1 MSDIKATPQQRAAA
15 LDRGGALLLAAG
27 AGSGK
32 TKVLIDR
39 LMAYLTDPNDPADL
53 DEFLIITYTRAA
65 ASELRAKIAARLA
78 QAIADAPLDRHLQR
92 QLTRVYA
99 AQISTVHSFCQTVL
113 RQYAA
118 EAALSADFRVAD
130 EQQAAAL
137 RAQTLQEVLAEL
149 YAKLDEQ
156 PDIAAMIDT
165 LGYGRDDRRLLALA
179 EEGYSVMRCQVDP
192 EAWRRACLA
201 AYELPQGIAA
211 EDTLWGAYFLQ
222 ERTRVVSQADA
233 LLQQAQVLCRRE
245 EKLEEK
251 CAPILKKN
259 RESLRVL
266 LAQQTWE
273 GCRAALVTSFG
284 TMRPPANAENTERV
298 KALRKQAWELVKQ
311 VQSCFYADSARVVDD
326 LRASVPALRGLL
338 ALLKAFDERFTQEK
352 RRRHLLDFS
361 DLEHCM
367 IALLTQKGS
376 GAPTATAKS
385 VAAGY
390 REILIDEY
398 QDSNAVQECIF
409 QAVSRGGK
417 NVFMV
422 GDVKQSIYRFR
433 LADPMIFLKK
443 YQAYPMCGE
452 QQPGAPRKLLLSQ
465 NFRSRPQILAAVNDV
480 FSLVMNEQTGEL
492 DYTSAEALQP
502 GAQFPPLDGPLV
514 ELHCLNYQAEDD
526 ESGDKTGA
534 EAEYVAARIEQLLL
548 SGTQVT
554 ENGALRPAK
563 PSDIVILLRSPGMI
577 AGVYQQAL
585 QARGIAC
592 DAGVGTDLLQTA
604 QVEIL
609 VQLLQII
616 DNPHRDIPLAAAMAS
631 PVFAFSPEELALL
644 RAENRG
650 QNDDL
655 YTCVCACLA
664 PSEKL
669 RAFTTW
675 LEAMRRESRRTPLRE
690 LVGKV
695 IDTSGLGQIFAAMPD
710 GAQRCAD
717 LAAFEAF
724 VETNAQTELHSLSEL
739 VALLEQLSQRG
750 AQLPAPAAPVRADA
764 VRIMS
769 IHRSKG
775 LEFPIVI
782 LADLARKMNL
792 QDNQSAVLT
801 DDALLLGAN
810 IVDLPSRSYYPGL
823 ARMAIMRRKTQ
834 KTVSEELRVLYVA
847 MTRAKDRLIMTSC
860 AARYDSRL
868 QKLRL
873 QLSVPLAPCVSAG
886 VRRLD
891 EWLLLAALCRTESGA
906 LFARCGPCEQSVVR
920 DAPWLVRMQD
930 ITPAKPAARGSA
942 PRQPVFAQPLDEQEL
957 ARCASFTYPHI
968 AATALPSKLTA
979 TQLKGRA
986 LDQEAAEQTPTFSQI
1001 TRAWRAPQFLLDR
1014 PLTGREKGNAMH
1026 LFMQFVRYEACTTQT
1041 TLEQE
1046 LKRLEAQKFLT
1057 ARQLQAVDTDKI
1069 LRLFRSELGARIL
1082 RARQLRREFKFS
1094 LFTDAAQVDPRAAGE
1109 QVMLQGVVDCFWQ
1122 EPEGLVILDFK
1133 TDFISGDLAEK
1144 TARYQP
1150 QLRAYA
1156 MALARIYEQPVK
1168 QTLLYFFSAEQAVE
1182 V

>member
-1 MSDIKATPQQRAAA
+1 MSEIKATAQQRAAA
-15 LDRGGALLLAAG
+15 QDRGGALLLAAG

-32 TKVLIDR
+32 TKVLVDR
-39 LMAYLTDPNDPADL
+39 LMTYLTDPTDPADL

-78 QAIADAPLDRHLQR
+78 QAIADAPQDRHLQR
-92 QLTRVYA
+92 QLTRVYC
-99 AQISTVHSFCQTVL
+99 AQISTVHSFCQTIL

-137 RAQTLQEVLAEL
+137 RAQTLKEVLSEL
-149 YAKLDEQ
+149 YEQLDEQ
-156 PDIAAMIDT
+156 PDFAAMIDT

-179 EEGYSVMRCQVDP
+179 EESYSVMRCQVDP

-201 AYELPQGIAA
+201 AYDLPQGIAA
-211 EDTLWGAYFLQ
+211 EDTVWGAYFLQ
-222 ERTRVVSQADA
+222 ERTHVLQQADA
-233 LLQQAQVLCRRE
+233 LLQTAQTLCSRE
-245 EKLEEK
+245 EKLAEK
-251 CAPILKKN
+251 CAPVLEKN
-259 RESLRVL
+259 RESLRAL
-266 LAQQTWE
+266 LAQQTWD
-273 GCRAALVTSFG
+273 GCRAKLVTSFG
-284 TMRPPANAENTERV
+284 AMRPPANAEHTDRV

-376 GAPTATAKS
+376 GAPTAAAKS
-385 VAAGY
+385 IAAGY

-409 QAVSRGGK
+409 QAVSRGGQ

-443 YQAYPMCGE
+443 YESYPLCGE
-452 QQPGAPRKLLLSQ
+452 QAPGAPRKLLLSQ

-480 FSLVMNEQTGEL
+480 FSLVMNRDSGEL
-492 DYTSAEALQP
+492 DYTEAEALHP
-502 GAQFPPLDGPLV
+502 GAQFPPLDEPLV
-514 ELHCLNYQAEDD
+514 ELHCLNYQDDDD

-548 SGTQVT
+548 GGAQVT
-554 ENGALRPAK
+554 ENGALRPAR

-609 VQLLQII
+609 VQLLQIV

-644 RAENRG
+644 RAENRSG
-650 QNDDL
+650 DL
-655 YTCVCACLA
+655 YSCLCACRA

-669 RAFTTW
+669 RAFTAW
-675 LEAMRRESRRTPLRE
+675 LEQMRLESRRAPLRE
-690 LVGKV
+690 LVGTI
-695 IDTSGLGQIFAAMPD
+695 IDSSGLEQIFAALPD

-724 VETNAQTELHSLSEL
+724 VETNAQTELRSLSQL

-750 AQLPAPAAPVRADA
+750 AQLPAPSAPVRNDA

-792 QDNQSAVLT
+792 QDNQAAVLT
-801 DDALLLGAN
+801 DEALLLGAN
-810 IVDLPSRSYYPGL
+810 VVDLASRSYYPGL
-823 ARMAIMRRKTQ
+823 ARTAIMRRKTQ

-847 MTRAKDRLIMTSC
+847 MTRAKERLIMTSC

-868 QKLRL
+868 QKLR
-873 QLSVPLAPCVSAG
+873 QLLCVPLAPCVSAG
-886 VRRLD
+886 ARRLD
-891 EWLLLAALCRTESGA
+891 EWVLLAALCRTESGA
-906 LFARCGPCEQSVVR
+906 LFARCGPCEYSRVH
-920 DAPWLVRMQD
+920 DDTWLVRMED
-930 ITPAKPAARGSA
+930 VTPAKPAARGSA
-942 PRQPVFAQPLDEQEL
+942 PQQPLYQQPLDKGEL
-957 ARCASFTYPHI
+957 ARCASFTYPHA

-979 TQLKGRA
+979 TQLKGRT
-986 LDQEAAEQTPTFSQI
+986 LDQEAAEQTVSLPQTH
-1001 TRAWRAPQFLLDR
+1001 RAWRAPQFLRDR
-1014 PLTGREKGNAMH
+1014 PLTGREKGNATH
-1026 LFMQFVRYEACTTQT
+1026 LFMQFVRYEACTTQDGVR
-1041 TLEQE
+1041 QE
-1046 LKRLEAQKFLT
+1046 LARLQAQRFLT
-1057 ARQLQAVDTDKI
+1057 PQQAQAVDEAAI
-1069 LRLFRSELGARIL
+1069 LRLFSSELGARIL
-1082 RARQLRREFKFS
+1082 HAQQLRREFKFS
-1094 LFTDAAQVDPRAAGE
+1094 IFTDAAQIDPRAAGE
-1109 QVMLQGVVDCFWQ
+1109 AVMLQGVVDCFWQ

-1133 TDFISGDLAEK
+1133 TDHISGDLAEK
-1144 TARYQP
+1144 AARYEP

-1156 MALARIYEQPVK
+1156 MALSRIYEQPVK
-1168 QTLLYFFSAEQAVE
+1168 QTLLYFFSANQAVTL
-1182 V
+1182 